1 MTCRWYA
8 SWILVCSFFPLVV
21 MYFLWIYYTASG
33 QLKDRPYIE
42 MNEKTVIEEKSNIAD
57 HYVEKDEEEVVNK
70 QDENRKKE
78 NHDVEVGE
86 TK

>member
-1 MTCRWYA
+1 
-8 SWILVCSFFPLVV
+8 
-21 MYFLWIYYTASG
+21 
-33 QLKDRPYIE
+33 

-86 TK
+86 SK